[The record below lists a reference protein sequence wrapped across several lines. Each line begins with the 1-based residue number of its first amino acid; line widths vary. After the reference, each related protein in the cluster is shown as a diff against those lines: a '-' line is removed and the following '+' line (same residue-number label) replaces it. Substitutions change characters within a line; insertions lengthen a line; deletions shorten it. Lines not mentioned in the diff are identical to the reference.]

1 MIETIIILAAMF
13 ARYLQGNGF
22 AGPGRW
28 LLLPIMLLA
37 GWWGPLNGQHLSV
50 LETACIAAMA
60 GWGWANVAFG
70 YTKWESIPYS
80 LFRYEYPLLL
90 GTCTAVYLTG
100 RSELLPYL
108 LAGPALALNYYYVS
122 QHKPQWLSRV
132 VGNRDIAAPI
142 AGGIAASLVFL

>member
-1 MIETIIILAAMF
+1 MIDSLIILAAMA

-37 GWWGPLNGQHLSV
+37 GWWGPLDGQHLTI

-70 YTKWESIPYS
+70 YTRWQSIPYS
-80 LFRYEYPLLL
+80 LFRYTFPLLL
-90 GTCTAVYLTG
+90 GVGTAVYYTG
-100 RSELLPYL
+100 LAELQLYL
-108 LAGPALALNYYYVS
+108 LAGPALALNYYFVAE
-122 QHKPQWLSRV
+122 HKPNWLS
-132 VGNRDIAAPI
+132 NITSKDIAAPI